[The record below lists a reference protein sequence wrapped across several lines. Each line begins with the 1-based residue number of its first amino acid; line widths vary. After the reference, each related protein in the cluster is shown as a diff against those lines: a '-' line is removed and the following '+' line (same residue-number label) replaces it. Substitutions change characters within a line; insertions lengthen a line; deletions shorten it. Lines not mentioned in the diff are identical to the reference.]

1 MNRGS
6 SLSLVS
12 NCLRTIRLA
21 PYLLLYYLSPEVE
34 CGGLREDKNY
44 QLFFFFLLLH
54 PEKGEKEQQ
63 FALCTCLF
71 ARFRSA
77 QVAMTE

>member
-44 QLFFFFLLLH
+44 QLFFFCSCIQKKERKSNSLHCVLVCLLDLGQL
-54 PEKGEKEQQ
+54 KWQ
-63 FALCTCLF
+63 
-71 ARFRSA
+71 
-77 QVAMTE
+77 